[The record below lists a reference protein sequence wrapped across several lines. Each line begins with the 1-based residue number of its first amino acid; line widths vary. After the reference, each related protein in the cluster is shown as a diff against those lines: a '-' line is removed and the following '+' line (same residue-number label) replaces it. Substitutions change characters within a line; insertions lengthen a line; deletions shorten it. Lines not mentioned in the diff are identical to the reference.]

1 MAHAEGD
8 YLMVHAGVLPQ
19 WDAPQVLALAG
30 EIEAVLRGE
39 DYRYFLSHMYGNH
52 PNHWQDSLR
61 GMGRLRVITNALTRL
76 RVCTL
81 AGEMDFRFKGE
92 LANIPDDL
100 IPWFEVDGRRSA
112 DKTLLFG
119 HWSALG
125 LQVRDNLVALDTGCL
140 WGGQLTALRLEDRRV
155 FQVPC
160 AAEDAAKKIW
170 RA

>member
-1 MAHAEGD
+1 
-8 YLMVHAGVLPQ
+8 
-19 WDAPQVLALAG
+19 
-30 EIEAVLRGE
+30 
-39 DYRYFLSHMYGNH
+39 
-52 PNHWQDSLR
+52 
-61 GMGRLRVITNALTRL
+61 
-76 RVCTL
+76 
-81 AGEMDFRFKGE
+81 

-100 IPWFEVDGRRSA
+100 IPWFEVSGRRSA

-140 WGGQLTALRLEDRRV
+140 WGGQLTALCLEDRRV

-160 AAEDAAKKIW
+160 AAADAAKKIW